1 MKVYMCVAAEVNLSG
16 KSFPESYSSAA
27 NMRVMQSNSQ
37 INKTK
42 HTHTYTHTK
51 IKRRDPEGCIDPGS
65 AFQLIQSISHQ
76 ELLFISR
83 ILASEYYLYG
93 NISLRLISWQK

>member
-1 MKVYMCVAAEVNLSG
+1 MCVAAEVNVSG

-42 HTHTYTHTK
+42 HTHTHK

-83 ILASEYYLYG
+83 ILASKLAKGVLFIREYFFTSYKLAETG
-93 NISLRLISWQK
+93 D